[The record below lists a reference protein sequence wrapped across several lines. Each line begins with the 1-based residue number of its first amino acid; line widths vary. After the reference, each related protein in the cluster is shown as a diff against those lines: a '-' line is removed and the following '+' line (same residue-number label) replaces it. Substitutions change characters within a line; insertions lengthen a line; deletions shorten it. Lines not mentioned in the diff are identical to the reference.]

1 MFCTFTPLKPPKK
14 SKFWKNEKNCGT
26 YHHFTHGHQKPQ
38 SYDVQFLR
46 YRETDRIFCHFG
58 PFLVLLPLTTE
69 KIKIVK
75 KWKKHLDMSSF
86 YTCVPKIKNH
96 DMVYASWD
104 WTISCPFTPNNM
116 ENQNFLKNKKA
127 LLDMPSFYTCVPKI
141 KNHDH
146 MVYASWDMDWD
157 IFGPFT
163 TPNSTLENQ
172 NLKKMKKNS

>member
-1 MFCTFTPLKPPKK
+1 
-14 SKFWKNEKNCGT
+14 
-26 YHHFTHGHQKPQ
+26 
-38 SYDVQFLR
+38 
-46 YRETDRIFCHFG
+46 
-58 PFLVLLPLTTE
+58 
-69 KIKIVK
+69 
-75 KWKKHLDMSSF
+75 
-86 YTCVPKIKNH
+86 
-96 DMVYASWD
+96 
-104 WTISCPFTPNNM
+104 M